1 MKKVLFVC
9 LGNIC
14 RSPAAE
20 GVFRQ
25 LIEKEGLL
33 NEFQVDSCGTSGLH
47 AGEMA
52 DKRMREAAIKR
63 GFKLNS
69 ISRGLEDKDLI
80 EFDIILAMDDSNF
93 NNILKSPSAEEFSY
107 KVKKMCDFVHELPF
121 TEVPD
126 PYYGGEQGFETVLDI
141 LEEGSKNLLIEL
153 NKWGVRLWK

>member
-153 NKWGVRLWK
+153 NK